1 GQCKNVTEARKL
13 LSNLNL
19 VKIDFSAK
27 LHLSPLHWLIADKS
41 GEEIV
46 VESTAEGLNVY
57 DNPVGV
63 LTNNPEFPKQ
73 LLNLSNY
80 QSISPAYPENT
91 LIPEVK
97 LSTYSRGFGS
107 RFLPG
112 GMDSESRFVKE
123 VFTKAHAPKGK
134 SEIENITDYF
144 HNLHAVEQQKGL
156 DQVAPGQFEYT
167 IYSDG
172 INLTTGTFYYSTYD
186 NNQINAVKLE
196 EDKLEQTELLQYPL
210 QSKQTINFQN

>member
-1 GQCKNVTEARKL
+1 
-13 LSNLNL
+13 
-19 VKIDFSAK
+19 
-27 LHLSPLHWLIADKS
+27 
-41 GEEIV
+41 
-46 VESTAEGLNVY
+46 
-57 DNPVGV
+57 
-63 LTNNPEFPKQ
+63 
-73 LLNLSNY
+73 
-80 QSISPAYPENT
+80 
-91 LIPEVK
+91 
-97 LSTYSRGFGS
+97 
-107 RFLPG
+107 
-112 GMDSESRFVKE
+112 MDSESRFVKE

-196 EDKLEQTELLQYPL
+196 EDKLDQTELLQYPL